1 MSIQE
6 EVKDFLLTNPVYSGS
21 LPETLSSD
29 YPLIESGV
37 LDSIGLFT
45 LVVHLEKTFDVKIE
59 VLDLIEKNFGNLQM
73 IENFVESKTISS

>member
-6 EVKDFLLTNPVYSGS
+6 EVKEYLLTSPVYSGS
-21 LPETLSSD
+21 LPATLSSD
-29 YPLIESGV
+29 YPLIDSGV

-45 LVVHLEKTFDVKIE
+45 LVVHLEKKFDVKIE

-73 IENFVESKTISS
+73 IENFVESKTIRS